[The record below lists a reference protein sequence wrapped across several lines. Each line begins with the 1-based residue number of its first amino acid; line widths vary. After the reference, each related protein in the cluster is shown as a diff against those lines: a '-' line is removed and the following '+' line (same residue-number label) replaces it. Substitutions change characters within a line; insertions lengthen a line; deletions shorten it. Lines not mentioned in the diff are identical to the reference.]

1 MVCVPGPPSACPT
14 TGMCPGA
21 AFLQTPPWPSYRPRP
36 WRGVRLA
43 PFGGLAPGHPVGGTP
58 ARSRETRPRTG
69 GAISDG
75 GYPPAAIDLV
85 LHYVRP
91 PFSGWP
97 VGGARVAR
105 ARPSGRPPCWPSSR
119 PRGPQPRECG
129 RWGGDRARFKQF
141 WVPPPLLGPAPPPA
155 DPGSGR
161 GGAAPRFS
169 PLRPLAGGEVGR
181 PLADVSKSVYAGIG
195 NQAQGL
201 RCAAP
206 LLAPGPGPP
215 APGPGPRPRA
225 PGKGHPG
232 PGPGLGARVPGPG
245 TSSSTSSS
253 TSVRN
258 EYGFGFATASAY

>member
-58 ARSRETRPRTG
+58 PARGTVRERG
-69 GAISDG
+69 GPISDG

-129 RWGGDRARFKQF
+129 RWGGDRAHFKQF

-169 PLRPLAGGEVGR
+169 PLRPLAGGGGWPAPRGR
-181 PLADVSKSVYAGIG
+181 LQERLRRHRQPGAGVT
-195 NQAQGL
+195 L
-201 RCAAP
+201 CCASP
-206 LLAPGPGPP
+206 RPGPP